1 MAETI
6 PTGALNP
13 ENAENRQ
20 ENRGRR
26 RRDVA
31 RGLTNR
37 ENTANPETRA
47 QAQALQ
53 ATDISSI
60 HGLLYNVANF
70 PIDIAKG
77 GARIAWKATKG
88 TAKFGGRMAVGGVK
102 YPAMFGGMT
111 VLAGGGLAGGALYW
125 IGKGAKIALGPAV
138 DAGIHYDKKFGE
150 GFDMTW
156 KPIMEYAG
164 GKKK

>member
-1 MAETI
+1 MAEGLPVGNAT
-6 PTGALNP
+6 P
-13 ENAENRQ
+13 ENTENRQ
-20 ENRGRR
+20 ENRGRQR
-26 RRDVA
+26 QDAA

-47 QAQALQ
+47 QAQTLQ

-77 GARIAWKATKG
+77 SARFAWKATKG

-111 VLAGGGLAGGALYW
+111 VLAGGGLAGGALYLL
-125 IGKGAKIALGPAV
+125 GKGAKIALAHPTQLA
-138 DAGIHYDKKFGE
+138 IHADKKFGE
-150 GFDMTW
+150 GFDMVW
-156 KPIMEYAG
+156 KPIMAYAS